1 MLLVSVQNPVDKS
14 NKVCVVSPECISE
27 FLNQYVPTNCVAL
40 VQDVVVYDG
49 KNVVSF
55 KSRWYGRNEEK

>member
-40 VQDVVVYDG
+40 VQDVLVYDG
-49 KNVVSF
+49 QNVVSF

>member
-27 FLNQYVPTNCVAL
+27 FLNLYVPTNCVAL
-40 VQDVVVYDG
+40 VQYVVVYDG
-49 KNVVSF
+49 KDVVSF
-55 KSRWYGRNEEK
+55 KSRWYGNEK

>member
-49 KNVVSF
+49 KDVVSF
-55 KSRWYGRNEEK
+55 KSRWYGNEK

>member
-27 FLNQYVPTNCVAL
+27 FLSQQSSAASNCVAL

-55 KSRWYGRNEEK
+55 KSRWYGNEK